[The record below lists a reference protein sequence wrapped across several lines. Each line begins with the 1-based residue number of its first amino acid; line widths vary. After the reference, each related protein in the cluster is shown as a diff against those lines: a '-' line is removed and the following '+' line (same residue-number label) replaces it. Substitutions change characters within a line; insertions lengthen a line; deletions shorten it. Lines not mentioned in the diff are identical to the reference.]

1 VRRFI
6 LALVLA
12 WILQAL
18 PVSTQF
24 PVQDPHPRGASG
36 LTVLQIN
43 DVYSTVPIDGL
54 GGLARVAT
62 IKQELIAAGR
72 TPLLMLAGD
81 FLSSSVASTVFK
93 GEQMIA
99 ALNAVPL
106 DVATLGNHEFD
117 FGMETLLQ
125 RMSEA
130 RWQWVV
136 SNVTDRVSGLPIG
149 GAAPYLVKTIGRL
162 RVGIIGLCIT
172 GEGMPRDRLE
182 GVDLIEPLEAAA
194 KYVPLLKAEQVDV
207 IIALTHLSYD
217 QDRALAERFPDID
230 LIVGGHEHFPVAASV
245 GRTFISK
252 AGSEARYVA
261 RVDLSRRAGGEI
273 ERFYELMP
281 VTRAIKEHTAAAA
294 VINAWEARL
303 DTAMRAAIGRSR
315 VSLDGVNTHVRTA
328 ETNLGNLVADAMR
341 EDVKAD
347 IALMNGGSIRSD
359 KVYVPGTLTR
369 RTLLEIHP
377 FGNIVCKIV
386 VPGRI
391 VLAALNNGVAKLPAA
406 AGQFPQVSGLTFRID
421 VSAPPGDRVRDVKV
435 QGVSIDNDR
444 MYTLAL
450 PDYILQG
457 GDGYSMFAGQ
467 QVLVDAESGRPLVT
481 VLEEYI
487 TARRAIAPAIERRI
501 TR

>member
-1 VRRFI
+1 MRRFT

-12 WILQAL
+12 WLLQAP
-18 PVSTQF
+18 PVSAQF
-24 PVQDPHPRGASG
+24 PIEDPHPRSASG

-43 DVYSTVPIDGL
+43 DVYSTVPVDGL

-149 GAAPYLVKTIGRL
+149 GAAPYLIKTFGTL

-172 GEGMPRDRLE
+172 DEGMPRDRLE
-182 GVDLIEPLEAAA
+182 GVDLMDPLEAAA
-194 KYVPLLKAEQVDV
+194 KYMPLLKAEKVDV

-217 QDRALAERFPDID
+217 EDRALAERFPDID

-245 GRTFISK
+245 GRTLISK

-261 RVDLSRRAGGEI
+261 RVDFSRRAGGEV

-281 VTRAIKEHTAAAA
+281 VTGAIKEYGAAAT
-294 VINAWEARL
+294 VINAWEAKL
-303 DTAMRAAIGRSR
+303 GTAMRAAIGRSR
-315 VSLDGVNTHVRTA
+315 VSLDGVNTHVRSA
-328 ETNLGNLVADAMR
+328 ETNLGNMVADAMR

-359 KVYVPGTLTR
+359 KVYAPGTMTR

-377 FGNIVCKIV
+377 FGNIVCKIA

-421 VSAPPGDRVRDVKV
+421 VSAPPGDRIRDVKV
-435 QGVSIDNDR
+435 QGVPIDNDR
-444 MYTLAL
+444 LYTLAL

-467 QVLVDAESGRPLVT
+467 QVLVDAETGRPLVT
-481 VLEEYI
+481 ALEQYI
-487 TARRAIAPAIERRI
+487 TVRRAVAPALERRI

>member
-1 VRRFI
+1 
-6 LALVLA
+6 
-12 WILQAL
+12 
-18 PVSTQF
+18 
-24 PVQDPHPRGASG
+24 
-36 LTVLQIN
+36 
-43 DVYSTVPIDGL
+43 
-54 GGLARVAT
+54 
-62 IKQELIAAGR
+62 
-72 TPLLMLAGD
+72 
-81 FLSSSVASTVFK
+81 
-93 GEQMIA
+93 
-99 ALNAVPL
+99 
-106 DVATLGNHEFD
+106 
-117 FGMETLLQ
+117 
-125 RMSEA
+125 
-130 RWQWVV
+130 
-136 SNVTDRVSGLPIG
+136 
-149 GAAPYLVKTIGRL
+149 
-162 RVGIIGLCIT
+162 
-172 GEGMPRDRLE
+172 
-182 GVDLIEPLEAAA
+182 
-194 KYVPLLKAEQVDV
+194 VPLLKAEQVDV

-359 KVYVPGTLTR
+359 KVYTPGTLTR